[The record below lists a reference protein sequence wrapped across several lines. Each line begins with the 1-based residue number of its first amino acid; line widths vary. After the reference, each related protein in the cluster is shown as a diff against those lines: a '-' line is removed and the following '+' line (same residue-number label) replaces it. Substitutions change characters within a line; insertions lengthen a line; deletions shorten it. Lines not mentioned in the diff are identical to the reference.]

1 MLSVTCCLYSVS
13 AQGPA
18 PPRLNIPGAIP
29 LGAFPVPDSQFRND
43 RPVAPLVRIRRPQQ
57 AQKQFQQP
65 QQQFQPQP
73 IQRHLEEAKP
83 VSEER
88 EDEEPVFVPHILQ
101 QPQQQIPQQQQQQF
115 APNSIPQEQ
124 HLTETVRQ
132 VPIQQRVS
140 APAPDRHAQLENA
153 LAAQRFSGAPE
164 RQQLQPQPKA
174 AVRTYIIQSYK
185 NLKSE

>member
-1 MLSVTCCLYSVS
+1 MLAVTCGLYSVS

-29 LGAFPVPDSQFRND
+29 LGPFPVPDAQFRND

-57 AQKQFQQP
+57 VQKQFQQP

-73 IQRHLEEAKP
+73 IQRHLDDAKP

-101 QPQQQIPQQQQQQF
+101 QQQQQQIPQQQHLPQF
-115 APNSIPQEQ
+115 APNHPNTIPQEQ

-153 LAAQRFSGAPE
+153 LAAQRFSGVPD
-164 RQQLQPQPKA
+164 RQQPQQTPKA
-174 AVRTYIIQSYK
+174 AVRTYTI
-185 NLKSE
+185 